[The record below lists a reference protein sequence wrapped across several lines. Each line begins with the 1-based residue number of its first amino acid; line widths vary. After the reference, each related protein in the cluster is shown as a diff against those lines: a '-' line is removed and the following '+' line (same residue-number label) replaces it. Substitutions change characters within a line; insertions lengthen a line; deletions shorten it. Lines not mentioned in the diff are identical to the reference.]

1 MKKMNYRD
9 IEDELNNAYKS
20 SYERNRR
27 IIEEDQKGTIAV
39 VAVVI
44 TIVSLLI
51 GFVYF
56 YQSQF

>member
-1 MKKMNYRD
+1 MKKMTYRD

-51 GFVYF
+51 VFVYF

>member
-1 MKKMNYRD
+1 MKKMTYRD
-9 IEDELNNAYKS
+9 IEDELNHAYKS